1 MDTRQHTLLTVVFNG
16 LDERSKQ
23 VLACA
28 SLSDVSLA
36 AEEIADVVVE
46 AFSLDRLTV
55 VRKLRSLRA
64 RGLLQAYGSQLS
76 KAHDA
81 MRPIALEYLI
91 EEPEAGR
98 RARSRVLDLVE
109 TSLQEDHEKERFPLF
124 VRLLIDL
131 REVAKLADLGTEEA
145 FHEGPEFPQMWPVL
159 EEAANDLA
167 LTAEVRFE
175 CLDALLYYR
184 QRHGPEETIVPLLG
198 QMEALIDG
206 GMEDF
211 RPRLVFLQKSL
222 FYFAFQGNRARVEEL
237 IGKGQTLLPNNA
249 SYRRV
254 FYYSAALALWKLRQL
269 TRAERLLNDLVT
281 EYLAALSIDIDEL
294 MSNPGSYVARV
305 RADDDYGTDCKHL
318 ADCFDLLAR
327 VLEQLQRAQ
336 PGQRKLAVRLFEITG
351 SWDSAV
357 RVGID
362 LVYQHLDR
370 RELPQALKLVSESL
384 PGLVQVYGL
393 VRHTIPLRFLHA
405 HILGRMGQV
414 DAGRQILWTA
424 DPFLNS
430 LPIDEQLEAARLTN
444 FLR

>member
-1 MDTRQHTLLTVVFNG
+1 
-16 LDERSKQ
+16 
-23 VLACA
+23 
-28 SLSDVSLA
+28 
-36 AEEIADVVVE
+36 
-46 AFSLDRLTV
+46 
-55 VRKLRSLRA
+55 
-64 RGLLQAYGSQLS
+64 
-76 KAHDA
+76 
-81 MRPIALEYLI
+81 
-91 EEPEAGR
+91 
-98 RARSRVLDLVE
+98 
-109 TSLQEDHEKERFPLF
+109 
-124 VRLLIDL
+124 
-131 REVAKLADLGTEEA
+131 
-145 FHEGPEFPQMWPVL
+145 MWPVL
-159 EEAANDLA
+159 EEAAIDLA

-206 GMEDF
+206 GLEEF

-222 FYFAFQGNRARVEEL
+222 FYFAFQCNRARVEEL
-237 IGKGQTLLPNNA
+237 IDKGQALLPNNA

-254 FYYSAALALWKLRQL
+254 FCYSAALALWKLRQL
-269 TRAERLLNDLVT
+269 TRAERLLNNLVT
-281 EYLAALSIDIDEL
+281 EYLASLSIDIDEL
-294 MSNPGSYVARV
+294 MSNPGSYIVRV

-327 VLEQLQRAQ
+327 VSEQLQRAR
-336 PGQRKLAVRLFEITG
+336 PDQRKLAVRLFEITG

-362 LVYQHLDR
+362 LVYQHLNR
-370 RELPQALKLVSESL
+370 RELPQALTLVSESL

-405 HILGRMGQV
+405 HILGKMGQV
-414 DAGRQILWTA
+414 ASARQILRTA

-430 LPIDEQLEAARLTN
+430 LPIDEQLDAARLTN